1 MPSKIKNLYK
11 KAKKGLKN
19 IISSKKHKA
28 VTKNQ
33 EVKISNDKPKP
44 LHEQP
49 LKMMEKTSKAENVK
63 KDKKGIKEKIK
74 SLKTKKAK
82 PVEKELKRGNVF
94 KKGFK
99 KLKGKIKKL
108 NPIKVKKN
116 KIIGSKKLA
125 FLLTSGTIVAILPMF
140 NLAPFP
146 ALAITSACVFSI
158 NFIAVKTLKK
168 FIKQRKLAAE
178 SKEVAIQEE
187 AIAEAGKPEEEI
199 QDVSI
204 QQVAENSKQNS
215 RE

>member
-1 MPSKIKNLYK
+1 MPSKLKKLYH

-19 IISSKKHKA
+19 IVSPKKH
-28 VTKNQ
+28 TKGQ
-33 EVKISNDKPKP
+33 EAKPKP
-44 LHEQP
+44 PHEQP
-49 LKMMEKTSKAENVK
+49 LKLMEKTSKVK

-74 SLKTKKAK
+74 SLKTK

-140 NLAPFP
+140 NLAPLS

-168 FIKQRKLAAE
+168 LIKQRKLAAE
-178 SKEVAIQEE
+178 SKEVA
-187 AIAEAGKPEEEI
+187 KPEEEI

>member
-1 MPSKIKNLYK
+1 MPSKLKKLYH

-19 IISSKKHKA
+19 IVSSEKHKA

-49 LKMMEKTSKAENVK
+49 LKLMEKTSKVK

-74 SLKTKKAK
+74 SFKIK
-82 PVEKELKRGNVF
+82 PVEKELKKGNIF

-99 KLKGKIKKL
+99 KLKGKIKSL
-108 NPIKVKKN
+108 NPIKSKKN
-116 KIIGSKKLA
+116 KIIGSKRLA
-125 FLLTSGTIVAILPMF
+125 FLLISATIVAILPTF
-140 NLAPFP
+140 SLAPLP
-146 ALAITSACVFSI
+146 ALAVTSACVFSI

-178 SKEVAIQEE
+178 SKEVAEPN
-187 AIAEAGKPEEEI
+187 KPEEEI
-199 QDVSI
+199 QDVS
-204 QQVAENSKQNS
+204 VKPVKEKAASKTS
-215 RE
+215 EKS

>member
-33 EVKISNDKPKP
+33 EAKISNDKPKP
-44 LHEQP
+44 LSEIMVLEQ
-49 LKMMEKTSKAENVK
+49 KTSKVK

-82 PVEKELKRGNVF
+82 PVEKELKKGNMF

-125 FLLTSGTIVAILPMF
+125 FLLTAGTIVAILPTF
-140 NLAPFP
+140 SLAPLP

-168 FIKQRKLAAE
+168 FIKQRKLAAK
-178 SKEVAIQEE
+178 SKEAETKSTVAESE
-187 AIAEAGKPEEEI
+187 KPAEI
-199 QDVSI
+199 QDVLI
-204 QQVAENSKQNS
+204 EPVKENSKQIS
-215 RE
+215 KE

>member
-19 IISSKKHKA
+19 IVSPKKH
-28 VTKNQ
+28 TKGQ
-33 EVKISNDKPKP
+33 EAKTSNDKPKP
-44 LHEQP
+44 LSEIVVKP
-49 LKMMEKTSKAENVK
+49 NLCSKVTSKAENVK

-74 SLKTKKAK
+74 SFKTKKAK

-99 KLKGKIKKL
+99 KLKAKVKKL

-125 FLLTSGTIVAILPMF
+125 FLLTSATIVAILPTF
-140 NLAPFP
+140 SLAPLP

-168 FIKQRKLAAE
+168 VIKQRKLAAK
-178 SKEVAIQEE
+178 SKE
-187 AIAEAGKPEEEI
+187 AEAAKPEEEL
-199 QDVSI
+199 QGVSI
-204 QQVAENSKQNS
+204 ESVKQKDTEQTP
-215 RE
+215 R

>member
-1 MPSKIKNLYK
+1 MPSKLKKLYH

-19 IISSKKHKA
+19 IVSPKKH
-28 VTKNQ
+28 TKDQ

-49 LKMMEKTSKAENVK
+49 LKMMEKPSKAK

-82 PVEKELKRGNVF
+82 PVEKELKKGNVF
-94 KKGFK
+94 KKGLK

-125 FLLTSGTIVAILPMF
+125 FLLTSATIVAILPTF
-140 NLAPFP
+140 SLAPLP

-178 SKEVAIQEE
+178 SKEESTL
-187 AIAEAGKPEEEI
+187 AELNKPEEEI
-199 QDVSI
+199 QDVSVESI
-204 QQVAENSKQNS
+204 KEESKQVS

>member
-1 MPSKIKNLYK
+1 MPSKLKKLYH
-11 KAKKGLKN
+11 KAKRGLKN
-19 IISSKKHKA
+19 IVSPKKH
-28 VTKNQ
+28 TKGQ
-33 EVKISNDKPKP
+33 EAKISNDKPKP
-44 LHEQP
+44 LHSIEQP
-49 LKMMEKTSKAENVK
+49 LKLMALEQKTSKAK

-125 FLLTSGTIVAILPMF
+125 LLLTSGTIVAILPMF

-168 FIKQRKLAAE
+168 VIKQRKLAVRSEAE
-178 SKEVAIQEE
+178 PEKLEEVSVEQP
-187 AIAEAGKPEEEI
+187 K
-199 QDVSI
+199 
-204 QQVAENSKQNS
+204 SKQIF
-215 RE
+215 RDGK

>member
-1 MPSKIKNLYK
+1 
-11 KAKKGLKN
+11 
-19 IISSKKHKA
+19 
-28 VTKNQ
+28 
-33 EVKISNDKPKP
+33 
-44 LHEQP
+44 
-49 LKMMEKTSKAENVK
+49 MEKTSKVK

-82 PVEKELKRGNVF
+82 PVEKELKKGNVF

-99 KLKGKIKKL
+99 KLKGKLKSL
-108 NPIKVKKN
+108 NPIKAKKN

-125 FLLTSGTIVAILPMF
+125 FLLTSATIVAILPTF
-140 NLAPFP
+140 SLAPLP

-178 SKEVAIQEE
+178 SKEESTLLA
-187 AIAEAGKPEEEI
+187 KPEEEI

-204 QQVAENSKQNS
+204 KPVSKENSEQISKSLFIIFSEAKQ
-215 RE
+215 RKQERPFAG

>member
-1 MPSKIKNLYK
+1 MPSRLKKLYH

-19 IISSKKHKA
+19 IVLPKKHKT
-28 VTKNQ
+28 VTKGQ
-33 EVKISNDKPKP
+33 EAKISNDKPKP

-49 LKMMEKTSKAENVK
+49 LKLMEKTSKVK

-82 PVEKELKRGNVF
+82 PVEKELKKGNVF

-140 NLAPFP
+140 NLAPLP

-178 SKEVAIQEE
+178 SKEAVSKEE
-187 AIAEAGKPEEEI
+187 STLAEPNKPEEEI

-204 QQVAENSKQNS
+204 EPVKENSKQIS

>member
-1 MPSKIKNLYK
+1 MPSKLKKLYH

-19 IISSKKHKA
+19 IVSPKKH
-28 VTKNQ
+28 TKGQ
-33 EVKISNDKPKP
+33 EAKISNDKPKP

-49 LKMMEKTSKAENVK
+49 LKMMEKTSKVK

-74 SLKTKKAK
+74 SLKIK

-99 KLKGKIKKL
+99 KLKGKIKSL
-108 NPIKVKKN
+108 NPIKSKKN

-125 FLLTSGTIVAILPMF
+125 FLLTSATIVAILPTF
-140 NLAPFP
+140 SLAPLP

-168 FIKQRKLAAE
+168 VIKQRKLAVRSEAE
-178 SKEVAIQEE
+178 PEKLEEVSVEQP
-187 AIAEAGKPEEEI
+187 K
-199 QDVSI
+199 
-204 QQVAENSKQNS
+204 SKQIF
-215 RE
+215 RDGK

>member
-19 IISSKKHKA
+19 IISPKKHKI
-28 VTKNQ
+28 VTKGQ
-33 EVKISNDKPKP
+33 EAKISNDKPKP
-44 LHEQP
+44 LSEIVMKP
-49 LKMMEKTSKAENVK
+49 SLCSEVTSKAENVK

-74 SLKTKKAK
+74 SLKTK

-94 KKGFK
+94 KKSFK
-99 KLKGKIKKL
+99 KLKAKVKKL

-116 KIIGSKKLA
+116 KIIGSKRLA
-125 FLLTSGTIVAILPMF
+125 FLLTSGTIIAILPTF
-140 NLAPFP
+140 NLAPFA
-146 ALAITSACVFSI
+146 ALAVTSACVFSI

-178 SKEVAIQEE
+178 SKEVAEPN
-187 AIAEAGKPEEEI
+187 KPEEEI

>member
-1 MPSKIKNLYK
+1 MPSKLKKLYH

-19 IISSKKHKA
+19 IVSPKKR
-28 VTKNQ
+28 TKGQ
-33 EVKISNDKPKP
+33 EAKISNDKPKP
-44 LHEQP
+44 LSEIVVKP
-49 LKMMEKTSKAENVK
+49 NLCSSKAENVK

-82 PVEKELKRGNVF
+82 PVEKELKRGNMF

-116 KIIGSKKLA
+116 KIIGSKRLA
-125 FLLTSGTIVAILPMF
+125 FLLTSATIVAILPTF
-140 NLAPFP
+140 SLAPLP
-146 ALAITSACVFSI
+146 ALAVTSACIFSI

-178 SKEVAIQEE
+178 SKEVAEPEKPQE
-187 AIAEAGKPEEEI
+187 GI
-199 QDVSI
+199 QDISVESI
-204 QQVAENSKQNS
+204 KEESKQVS
-215 RE
+215 KE

>member
-1 MPSKIKNLYK
+1 MPSKLKKLYH

-19 IISSKKHKA
+19 IVSPKKHKT
-28 VTKNQ
+28 VTKGQ
-33 EVKISNDKPKP
+33 EAKISNDKPKP
-44 LHEQP
+44 LSEIVVKP
-49 LKMMEKTSKAENVK
+49 NLCLKVTSKAENVK

-74 SLKTKKAK
+74 SLKTK

-99 KLKGKIKKL
+99 ELKGKIKKL

-125 FLLTSGTIVAILPMF
+125 FLLTSATIVAILPTF
-140 NLAPFP
+140 SLAPLP

-158 NFIAVKTLKK
+158 NFIAVKTLKQ

-178 SKEVAIQEE
+178 SKEVA
-187 AIAEAGKPEEEI
+187 KPEEEI
-199 QDVSI
+199 QDVS
-204 QQVAENSKQNS
+204 VEPVKEKAASKTS
-215 RE
+215 EKS

>member
-1 MPSKIKNLYK
+1 MPSKLKKLYH

-19 IISSKKHKA
+19 IVLPKKH
-28 VTKNQ
+28 TKGQ
-33 EVKISNDKPKP
+33 EAKISNDKPKP
-44 LHEQP
+44 LSEIMVLEQ
-49 LKMMEKTSKAENVK
+49 KTSKVK
-63 KDKKGIKEKIK
+63 KDKKGVKEKIK
-74 SLKTKKAK
+74 SFKTKKAK
-82 PVEKELKRGNVF
+82 PVEKELKKGNVF

-125 FLLTSGTIVAILPMF
+125 FLLTAGTIVAILPTF
-140 NLAPFP
+140 SLAPLP

-168 FIKQRKLAAE
+168 FIKQRKLAAKSKEAE
-178 SKEVAIQEE
+178 SKEESTLA
-187 AIAEAGKPEEEI
+187 KPEEEI

-204 QQVAENSKQNS
+204 QQVAENSKQIS
-215 RE
+215 R

>member
-1 MPSKIKNLYK
+1 
-11 KAKKGLKN
+11 
-19 IISSKKHKA
+19 
-28 VTKNQ
+28 
-33 EVKISNDKPKP
+33 
-44 LHEQP
+44 
-49 LKMMEKTSKAENVK
+49 MEKTSKAENVK

-125 FLLTSGTIVAILPMF
+125 FLLTSATIVAILPTF
-140 NLAPFP
+140 SLAPLP

-178 SKEVAIQEE
+178 SKE
-187 AIAEAGKPEEEI
+187 AEAKTVAEPNKPEEEI

>member
-1 MPSKIKNLYK
+1 MPSKLKKLYH

-19 IISSKKHKA
+19 IVSPKKH
-28 VTKNQ
+28 TKGQ
-33 EVKISNDKPKP
+33 EAKISNDKPKP

-49 LKMMEKTSKAENVK
+49 LKLMALEQKTSKVK

-74 SLKTKKAK
+74 SFKTK
-82 PVEKELKRGNVF
+82 PVEKELKKGNVF

-140 NLAPFP
+140 NLAPLP

-178 SKEVAIQEE
+178 SKEESTL
-187 AIAEAGKPEEEI
+187 AEPNKPEEEI

>member
-1 MPSKIKNLYK
+1 MPSKLKKLYH

-19 IISSKKHKA
+19 IVSPKKH
-28 VTKNQ
+28 TKGQ
-33 EVKISNDKPKP
+33 EAKPKP
-44 LHEQP
+44 PHEQP
-49 LKMMEKTSKAENVK
+49 LKLMEKTSKVK

-74 SLKTKKAK
+74 SLKTK

-99 KLKGKIKKL
+99 KLKAKVKKL

-116 KIIGSKKLA
+116 KVIGSKRLA
-125 FLLTSGTIVAILPMF
+125 FLLTSATIVAILPTF
-140 NLAPFP
+140 SLAPLP

-168 FIKQRKLAAE
+168 VIKQRKLAAE
-178 SKEVAIQEE
+178 SKEVA
-187 AIAEAGKPEEEI
+187 KPEEEI

-204 QQVAENSKQNS
+204 QQVAENSKQIS
-215 RE
+215 KE